1 MENISIP
8 LLEEESIGDVNQ
20 LSDKAGKE
28 FDRLPL
34 CGTSDFAYEDSSFKQ
49 EEFLPTSNSV
59 VAALN
64 KILCIKGF

>member
-8 LLEEESIGDVNQ
+8 LLEEESNGDVNQ
-20 LSDKAGKE
+20 LSDKAEKE